1 LGKSLRHDY
10 IKSQQKFKKKKMKT
24 ETETLLEIGANGVK
38 DKQTKPAIKIK
49 KEKKTKKKEIL
60 HELFI
65 ELIKLQKEV
74 IASGLKLLVILE
86 GRDAA
91 GKDGTIKRI
100 IKHLSPRETI
110 VVALSKPTDFQ
121 EREWYFQRYCA
132 HLPVSGEFVL
142 FNRSWYNRLGVEKV
156 MGFCTHKQYKSF
168 FTEVES
174 FENGLVEGGFIILKY
189 YLDISKEEQQKRFD
203 GRRKNPL
210 KHWKISP
217 IDEAAQKHWKD
228 YSDARDEMLLK
239 TNFKH
244 APWFIV
250 SADKKK
256 DTHIALITHLLNRVK
271 YHHQNEKLLAQNYG
285 LVDPATPEII
295 TKKLF

>member
-1 LGKSLRHDY
+1 MEHVLINENASLT
-10 IKSQQKFKKKKMKT
+10 KK
-24 ETETLLEIGANGVK
+24 
-38 DKQTKPAIKIK
+38 
-49 KEKKTKKKEIL
+49 KKKEIL
-60 HELFI
+60 HGLYLELV
-65 ELIKLQKEV
+65 KLQKEI
-74 IASGLKLLVILE
+74 IASGIKLLIILE

-100 IKHLSPRETI
+100 IKHLSPRDTI
-110 VVALSKPTDFQ
+110 VVALGKPTDFQ
-121 EREWYFQRYCA
+121 EREWYFQRYTA

-174 FENGLVEGGFIILKY
+174 FERGLVDGGFIILKY
-189 YLDISKEEQQKRFD
+189 YLDISKNEQQKRLD
-203 GRRKNPL
+203 DRKKDPL
-210 KHWKISP
+210 KQWKISP

-244 APWFIV
+244 VPWFIV
-250 SADKKK
+250 NADNK
-256 DTHIALITHLLNRVK
+256 DETHIALIAHLLNRME
-271 YHHQNEKLLAQNYG
+271 YHHKNKKLVSHNYG

>member
-1 LGKSLRHDY
+1 
-10 IKSQQKFKKKKMKT
+10 MKT
-24 ETETLLEIGANGVK
+24 ETETLLELGVNGL
-38 DKQTKPAIKIK
+38 
-49 KEKKTKKKEIL
+49 KEKPVPPGIRLKKQKKQKKSKNKKKEIL

-65 ELIKLQKEV
+65 ELVKLQKEV
-74 IASGLKLLVILE
+74 IASDLKLLVILE

-100 IKHLSPRETI
+100 IKHLSPRETV
-110 VVALSKPTDFQ
+110 VVALGKPTDFQ
-121 EREWYFQRYCA
+121 EREWYFQRYTA

-174 FENGLVEGGFIILKY
+174 FENGLVDGGFIILKY
-189 YLDISKEEQQKRFD
+189 YLDISKKEQEKRLQD
-203 GRRKNPL
+203 RKKNPL
-210 KHWKISP
+210 KQWKVSP
-217 IDEAAQKHWKD
+217 IDEVALKHWRD

-239 TNFKH
+239 TNFNH

-250 SADKKK
+250 NADNKK
-256 DTHIALITHLLNRVK
+256 DTHIALITHILDRIK
-271 YHHQNEKLLAQNYG
+271 YKNKNEKLVSHNYG

-295 TKKLF
+295 EKKLF